1 MRPRPHNFFVNEW
14 KLSFI
19 AAAILVPDLVLAVMA
34 TALEKLLI
42 LEELFLVVTI
52 FLDHRIREYLLRCAL
67 LVVDRDHIVRASG

>member
-1 MRPRPHNFFVNEW
+1 VRPGPHNFFVNQW

-19 AAAILVPDLVLAVMA
+19 AAAILVSDLVLAVMA

-52 FLDHRIREYLLRCAL
+52 FLDHRIREDLLRCAL
-67 LVVDRDHIVRASG
+67 LVVYRDHIVRASG